1 MGPVGEAE
9 SRSGV
14 FGNPWQKESCYSGD
28 IRDQPHLR
36 HTGGVTQWIGLGQTS
51 AGLFAVILW
60 LDRKQAER
68 IGDVREGIAGLR
80 LAQAEQDKQLTAQS
94 DRLARVEGQLSVLV
108 TLRESVGKL
117 GWLDP
122 ANTCLEVSEAQG
134 GVDPIQPSPA
144 PVARCRR
151 GRAPSTLSER
161 LPPRTAK
168 APWQG
173 EG

>member
-9 SRSGV
+9 SHSGV

-36 HTGGVTQWIGLGQTS
+36 HTVGVTQWIGLGLTS
-51 AGLFAVILW
+51 AGLFAMILWWALAW

-108 TLRESVGKL
+108 SLRESVG
-117 GWLDP
+117 
-122 ANTCLEVSEAQG
+122 
-134 GVDPIQPSPA
+134 
-144 PVARCRR
+144 
-151 GRAPSTLSER
+151 
-161 LPPRTAK
+161 
-168 APWQG
+168 
-173 EG
+173 